1 MMKMIRP
8 IVNVGKII
16 DDYEAV
22 IVGFNGVL
30 SDGASIKQEAVES
43 LVEMK
48 KSGKTL
54 VLCSN
59 TYMRVST
66 LCDYFIENKVPLK
79 LFDAIITAG
88 EILHYKLKSRQGE
101 CAELGTTYYKLGSIQ
116 DMKIFSWLDY
126 QPVDDISQ
134 ADFIYMESVEN
145 ADDTIEKYIPYLEHA
160 ASLGIPFVCAGNDT
174 SSYKEGK
181 ISLATGALAEQY
193 AVLGGKI
200 ITVGK
205 PNPLVMAYC
214 MEVFP
219 KTIEKGKI
227 LVIGDNIATDI
238 KGANLAGFGSV
249 LVSKGVHVNFLG
261 EGYISDVTKARE
273 LSMNFDAYPDYVIS
287 NLRW

>member
-1 MMKMIRP
+1 MKMIRP

-16 DDYEAV
+16 NDYDAV
-22 IVGFNGVL
+22 IVGFDGVL
-30 SDGASIKQEAVES
+30 SDGEAIKSEAIEA

-48 KSGKTL
+48 KRGKAI

-59 TYMRVST
+59 SYMRVSA
-66 LCDYFIENKVPLK
+66 LCDYFIQNKVPLK

-101 CAELGTTYYKLGSIQ
+101 CSELGTTYYKLGSSK
-116 DMKIFSWLDY
+116 DMSIFSWLDY

-134 ADFIYMESVEN
+134 ADFIYMESVETPE
-145 ADDTIEKYIPYLEHA
+145 DTIEKYMPYLEHA

-181 ISLATGALAEQY
+181 ISLAAGALAEQY
-193 AVLGGKI
+193 AVLGGRI
-200 ITVGK
+200 ITIGK
-205 PNPLVMAYC
+205 PSPIIMAYC

-219 KTIEKGKI
+219 RTIEKERI

-249 LVSKGVHVNFLG
+249 LISKGVHVNFLG
-261 EGYISDVTKARE
+261 EGYISDVTKTRE